1 MLIICPT
8 IDYEIFLGKNFL
20 SADEV
25 LFTPTD
31 KLLKLWK
38 DYNIN
43 GTFFPD
49 ICSVWQHK
57 KYGINNYVKVFES
70 QMKQAV
76 IEGHDIQLHLH
87 PEWLS
92 SYFSNGY
99 WHFKEK
105 TSSLN
110 DLEFNNNI
118 GDSAPSL
125 ISRAKQY
132 LEDLICSTQNE
143 YKCFIFRAGGW
154 LIQPGINIIPSLLEY
169 NINVDSSVIPGFLSP
184 RIDYTIDFRSTPNK
198 TSWFVNPKKD
208 ITDEADDENEFL
220 EITIGSYQGYF
231 NMFEHIINQIR
242 LRKRAKNF
250 VEKKRGYPITKSNI
264 INENYV
270 NLIVKKYKKLINPRV
285 FDASDTCES
294 MINITQ
300 SYLSKYDC
308 ESQDIVISMNGHS
321 KDLYN
326 FHLIELERYF
336 DIINNKYS
344 RLVKF
349 LSLADYV
356 KMAFPY
362 LIKQ

>member
-169 NINVDSSVIPGFLSP
+169 NINVDSSVIPGF
-184 RIDYTIDFRSTPNK
+184 T
-198 TSWFVNPKKD
+198 
-208 ITDEADDENEFL
+208 
-220 EITIGSYQGYF
+220 Q
-231 NMFEHIINQIR
+231 
-242 LRKRAKNF
+242 
-250 VEKKRGYPITKSNI
+250 
-264 INENYV
+264 
-270 NLIVKKYKKLINPRV
+270 LIL
-285 FDASDTCES
+285 D
-294 MINITQ
+294 Q
-300 SYLSKYDC
+300 H
-308 ESQDIVISMNGHS
+308 Q
-321 KDLYN
+321 
-326 FHLIELERYF
+326 
-336 DIINNKYS
+336 
-344 RLVKF
+344 
-349 LSLADYV
+349 
-356 KMAFPY
+356 
-362 LIKQ
+362 IKQVGL